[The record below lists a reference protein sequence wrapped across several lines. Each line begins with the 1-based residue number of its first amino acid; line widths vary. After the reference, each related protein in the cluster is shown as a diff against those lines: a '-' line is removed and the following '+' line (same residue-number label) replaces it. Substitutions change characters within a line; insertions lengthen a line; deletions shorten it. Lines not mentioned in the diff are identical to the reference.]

1 MPTRDGTM
9 QVREFVFYAE
19 ELAMRALPATVPR
32 PERKVMW
39 SILQLHYGD
48 PNVHFELQP
57 SPGRRQI
64 ELGLHFEGPAEIND
78 AWATVLAHRAPEYM
92 AALGDEWEL
101 EEWTASWR
109 RLHRV
114 FRFERLNAE
123 LAGDVAEELVKAL
136 TVLGP
141 IVRGPHPPAPSTPLQ
156 PVAYAPGSDGFAGE
170 GERSVVPRR

>member
-9 QVREFVFYAE
+9 KTREWVFYAE
-19 ELAMRALPATVPR
+19 EVAMRALPAELAP

-39 SILQLHYGD
+39 TVLQFHYGD
-48 PNVHFELQP
+48 PNVHFEVNP
-57 SPGRRQI
+57 SPGRQQV
-64 ELGLHFEGPAEIND
+64 ELGLHFEGPPGSND
-78 AWATVLAHRAPEYM
+78 AWVTELARRGPEYM

-114 FRFERLNAE
+114 LRFERLDTEFAHVV
-123 LAGDVAEELVKAL
+123 AGELVKAF

-141 IVRGPHPPAPSTPLQ
+141 FVREGPHPPAPSP
-156 PVAYAPGSDGFAGE
+156 DFAGE
-170 GERSVVPRR
+170 GERVPAMQSNR

>member
-1 MPTRDGTM
+1 MKT
-9 QVREFVFYAE
+9 REFVFYAE
-19 ELAMRALPATVPR
+19 EVAMRGLPPGFPV

-39 SILQLHYGD
+39 TILQFHYGD
-48 PNVHFELQP
+48 PNVHFEVQP
-57 SPGRRQI
+57 HPGRQQV
-64 ELGLHFEGPAEIND
+64 ELGLHFEGAPEVND
-78 AWATVLAHRAPEYM
+78 AWAAELARLAPRYM

-123 LAGDVAEELVKAL
+123 LAEMVAGELVKLL

-141 IVRGPHPPAPSTPLQ
+141 FVREGRIPAVGAAT
-156 PVAYAPGSDGFAGE
+156 
-170 GERSVVPRR
+170 RR

>member
-1 MPTRDGTM
+1 MPARDGTM
-9 QVREFVFYAE
+9 QVREFLFFAE
-19 ELAMRALPATVPR
+19 EMAMRALPPAVPA

-39 SILQLHYGD
+39 TILQLHYGD

-64 ELGLHFEGPAEIND
+64 ELGLHFEGTPEAND
-78 AWATVLAHRAPEYM
+78 AWAAALALRAPEFM

-109 RLHRV
+109 RIHRV
-114 FRFERLNAE
+114 FRFERLNSE
-123 LAGDVAEELVKAL
+123 LGHVVADELVKAL

-141 IVRGPHPPAPSTPLQ
+141 FVREAPIVALAR
-156 PVAYAPGSDGFAGE
+156 
-170 GERSVVPRR
+170 

>member
-1 MPTRDGTM
+1 MAMKDGTM

-19 ELAMRALPATVPR
+19 EVAMRSLPREAPV

-39 SILQLHYGD
+39 TILQLHYGD

-57 SPGRRQI
+57 HPGRQQI
-64 ELGLHFEGPAEIND
+64 ELGLHFEGPAESND
-78 AWATVLAHRAPEYM
+78 AWATELAARAPEFM

-123 LAGDVAEELVKAL
+123 LGDVVAGELVKAL
-136 TVLGP
+136 TILGP
-141 IVRGPHPPAPSTPLQ
+141 FVRETRIPLATRQESRPS
-156 PVAYAPGSDGFAGE
+156 VAAARATSWASATTDVANRG
-170 GERSVVPRR
+170 